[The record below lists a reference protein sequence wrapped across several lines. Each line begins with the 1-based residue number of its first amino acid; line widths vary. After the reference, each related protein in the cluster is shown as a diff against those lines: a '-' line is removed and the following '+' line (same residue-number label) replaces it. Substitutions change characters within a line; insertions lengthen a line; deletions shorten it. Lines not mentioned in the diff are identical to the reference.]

1 MAATIRLVTFSGQTV
16 TPKNDA
22 IVYDASIGRCGVFY
36 GCDVTASGN
45 TIYVSSGYGMIRGRF
60 FEIEASTL
68 PVTLAS
74 TDTLLG
80 RLYIRLDLSNTEEP
94 LQLLTV
100 TGSSLPALEQDAD
113 ANFVDGVW
121 EMELATFTVTTTE
134 VSGVVETYETITDNG
149 SLISALQSA
158 VNMLNSNKMHTP
170 KYSDGTMYC
179 YCFGFVTTNS
189 TVVRLY
195 IPINIAEKLTGI
207 SITSVNADVRSSDG
221 AYLGGSLSANLTQYI
236 STVELLRDQGLIALS
251 LTKSSGFGLT
261 NNSVLAGAVS
271 IRISYTTA

>member
-22 IVYDASIGRCGVFY
+22 IVYDASIGKCGVFY

-45 TIYVSSGYGMIRGRF
+45 VIYVSSGYGMIRGRF

-68 PVTLAS
+68 SVTLSS

-80 RLYIRLDLSNTEEP
+80 RVYVRLDLSNTESP
-94 LQLLTV
+94 VQLLTV

-113 ANFVDGVW
+113 ANFTDGVW

-149 SLISALQSA
+149 TLINALQSSVSA
-158 VNMLNSNKMHTP
+158 LNTAMASVPKILVERVANIGSPYTFDLSTDDSNHGTYLVTVRRYGGESFDGTYWIGIASRLSSGGTNKWALNMIATNSNSA
-170 KYSDGTMYC
+170 YSVTMSGRSIVITNGTGSNNYAYIC
-179 YCFGFVTTNS
+179 IT
-189 TVVRLY
+189 RL
-195 IPINIAEKLTGI
+195 G
-207 SITSVNADVRSSDG
+207 
-221 AYLGGSLSANLTQYI
+221 
-236 STVELLRDQGLIALS
+236 
-251 LTKSSGFGLT
+251 
-261 NNSVLAGAVS
+261 
-271 IRISYTTA
+271 